1 MLFTIQS
8 RNQFH
13 VNKKLRKHLGI
24 DWMQLVFIHD
34 FYFETVAVIFQKGRI
49 ADFEKAFDWVTRDV
63 EKRALRK
70 LGLKSGWLRL

>member
-49 ADFEKAFDWVTRDV
+49 ADFEKAFD
-63 EKRALRK
+63 
-70 LGLKSGWLRL
+70 